1 MYYAL
6 VFMSIIFVTVAI
18 VTLKALMEWDMQFG
32 LDKFFG
38 INQQALKIHSRRSE
52 ILAGNIANADTP
64 GYKARDIDFKATLA
78 DMKSTAG
85 DASLTTSNPRHIT
98 ASGSMAGRL
107 DDVLGEMK
115 YRTPSQPSIDGN
127 TVDPLLE
134 KSAFMENALM
144 YQTNL
149 KFLGGKI
156 KHLKSALKGE

>member
-1 MYYAL
+1 
-6 VFMSIIFVTVAI
+6 
-18 VTLKALMEWDMQFG
+18 MQFG

-38 INQQALKIHSRRSE
+38 TSQQALKIHSRRFE
-52 ILAGNIANADTP
+52 ILAGNLANADTP
-64 GYKARDIDFKATLA
+64 GYKARDIDFKEALARVKSDLGATTL
-78 DMKSTAG
+78 K
-85 DASLTTSNPRHIT
+85 TSNARHIN
-98 ASGSMAGRL
+98 SAGTTVGGL

-115 YRTPSQPSIDGN
+115 FRIPSQPSLDGN

-134 KSAFMENALM
+134 KAAFMENALL